1 MSDETKHANTDD
13 QEHIDNQATA
23 PEDNG
28 QDQSVDDSDQ
38 TDVSSEIEGLQQQMD
53 QLNDK
58 HIRLVAEFENYKR
71 RTSKERIELFS
82 SANKELMSAL
92 LPVLDDFE
100 RAFKNTEETDAT
112 SDVIK
117 GFRLI
122 YNKMQETMKQKGLK
136 PMDDCTGEPF
146 DMEAMEAITKI
157 PAPDESLKGKVVDQ
171 VERGYM
177 LGDKVI
183 RYARVVVGE

>member
-1 MSDETKHANTDD
+1 MADKTQNP
-13 QEHIDNQATA
+13 TA
-23 PEDNG
+23 EENIKDREENINENVNEE
-28 QDQSVDDSDQ
+28 QDTSAEKA
-38 TDVSSEIEGLQQQMD
+38 SEENDLQMQID

-58 HIRLVAEFENYKR
+58 HIRLAAEFENYKR

-82 SANKELMSAL
+82 SANKELMTAL

-100 RAFKNTEETDAT
+100 RAFKNTEETEAN
-112 SDVIK
+112 VEVVK

-122 YNKMQETMKQKGLK
+122 YGKMLETMKQKGLK

-146 DMEAMEAITKI
+146 DMDTMEAITKV
-157 PAPDESLKGKVVDQ
+157 PAPDKSLKGKVIDQ
-171 VERGYM
+171 IERGYM
-177 LGDKVI
+177 LGDKVV

>member
-1 MSDETKHANTDD
+1 MADKTQNP
-13 QEHIDNQATA
+13 TA
-23 PEDNG
+23 EENIKDREENVNKNVNEE
-28 QDQSVDDSDQ
+28 QDTSAEKA
-38 TDVSSEIEGLQQQMD
+38 SEENDLQMQID

-58 HIRLVAEFENYKR
+58 HIRLAAEFENYKR

-82 SANKELMSAL
+82 SANKELMTAL

-100 RAFKNTEETDAT
+100 RAFKNTEETEANAE
-112 SDVIK
+112 VVK

-122 YNKMQETMKQKGLK
+122 YGKMLETMKQKGLK

-146 DMEAMEAITKI
+146 DMDTMEAITKV
-157 PAPDESLKGKVVDQ
+157 PAPDKSLKGKVIDQ
-171 VERGYM
+171 IERGYM
-177 LGDKVI
+177 LGDKVV

>member
-1 MSDETKHANTDD
+1 MADKTPNPAAEENIKDREENVN
-13 QEHIDNQATA
+13 ENVN
-23 PEDNG
+23 EE
-28 QDQSVDDSDQ
+28 QDTSAEKA
-38 TDVSSEIEGLQQQMD
+38 SEENDLQMQID

-82 SANKELMSAL
+82 SANKELMTAL
-92 LPVLDDFE
+92 LPILDDFE
-100 RAFKNTEETDAT
+100 RAFKNTEETEANT
-112 SDVIK
+112 EAIK

-122 YNKMQETMKQKGLK
+122 YSKMMETMKQKGLK

-146 DMEAMEAITKI
+146 DMDNMEAITKV
-157 PAPDESLKGKVVDQ
+157 PAPDKSLKGKVIDQ
-171 VERGYM
+171 IERGYK
-177 LGDKVI
+177 LGDKVV